1 MLEEYNICKNKL
13 EEIYDNIAG
22 VKVRSKITWYEE
34 GEKSSNFFL
43 NIEKTKAVQGIIK
56 KFEMEN
62 KEISDPNDMN
72 NEINGFFKNLFA
84 KTLQKSLPQ
93 VNNFFQNIILP
104 FLTEEQKQDCDKEIS
119 EKEVIDALKSFS
131 NNKSPGND
139 GLTKEFYEACWGE
152 LKKRF
157 MNSIN

>member
-56 KFEMEN
+56 KLEMEN
-62 KEISDPNDMN
+62 KEISDPNEIN
-72 NEINGFFKNLFA
+72 NEIDFLKTYSQKLCRSRYLKLTTSFRISFF
-84 KTLQKSLPQ
+84 
-93 VNNFFQNIILP
+93 P
-104 FLTEEQKQDCDKEIS
+104 F
-119 EKEVIDALKSFS
+119 
-131 NNKSPGND
+131 
-139 GLTKEFYEACWGE
+139 
-152 LKKRF
+152 
-157 MNSIN
+157 